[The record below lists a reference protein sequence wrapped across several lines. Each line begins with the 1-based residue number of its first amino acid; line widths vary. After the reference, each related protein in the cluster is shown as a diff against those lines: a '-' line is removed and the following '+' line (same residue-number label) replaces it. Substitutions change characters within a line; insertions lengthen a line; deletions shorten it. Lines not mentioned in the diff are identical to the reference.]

1 MSLEREGGW
10 VGGRSDA
17 FFDMPPKQVN
27 TCPPPAASGSI
38 LEMLHPDELG
48 HQRAL
53 HLELSNP
60 DLLKLEQKVIAFP
73 DLCASHVH

>member
-1 MSLEREGGW
+1 MSLGGID
-10 VGGRSDA
+10 GRGRSDA

-27 TCPPPAASGSI
+27 TCSPPAASGSI
-38 LEMLHPDELG
+38 LEIPLTDEIG

-60 DLLKLEQKVIAFP
+60 DLLTLEQKVIGFP